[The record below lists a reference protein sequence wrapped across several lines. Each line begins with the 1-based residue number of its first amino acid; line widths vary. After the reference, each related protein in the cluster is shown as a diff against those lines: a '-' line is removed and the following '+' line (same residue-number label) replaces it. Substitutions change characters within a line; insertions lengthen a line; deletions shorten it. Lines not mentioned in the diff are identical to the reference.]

1 MTAETGNGERIAGVE
16 SGSGNRLT
24 GISSMAMRQVLA
36 ELAEAYERQ
45 SGQAV
50 AIVSVGGVD
59 AARRVYEGEA
69 FDFVVLAADAM
80 EQLAAGDRVHPWSTT
95 GIARS
100 AVAIAVAAG
109 ATRPDVSS
117 ETAIRDAVLRARSIG
132 YSTGPSGAHLVRLF
146 ERWGIADAIAPRS
159 VQASPGVPV
168 GTLVARGDVELGFQQ
183 LSELMHVPGI
193 DVIGLLPPEI
203 QVSTVF
209 SGAVCTASNRP
220 AAAKAL
226 LSFLISPE
234 ADAAKR
240 RHGMEPARAGS

>member
-1 MTAETGNGERIAGVE
+1 MIIDIHGHYTTAPKALETWRNRQIAGIKNPLEMPRASELHISDDELCEDREQPAAPHARAWPGVE

-80 EQLAAGDRVHPWSTT
+80 EQLAAGGRVHPWSTT

-100 AVAIAVAAG
+100 AVAI
-109 ATRPDVSS
+109 
-117 ETAIRDAVLRARSIG
+117 
-132 YSTGPSGAHLVRLF
+132 
-146 ERWGIADAIAPRS
+146 
-159 VQASPGVPV
+159 
-168 GTLVARGDVELGFQQ
+168 
-183 LSELMHVPGI
+183 
-193 DVIGLLPPEI
+193 
-203 QVSTVF
+203 
-209 SGAVCTASNRP
+209 
-220 AAAKAL
+220 
-226 LSFLISPE
+226 
-234 ADAAKR
+234 
-240 RHGMEPARAGS
+240 